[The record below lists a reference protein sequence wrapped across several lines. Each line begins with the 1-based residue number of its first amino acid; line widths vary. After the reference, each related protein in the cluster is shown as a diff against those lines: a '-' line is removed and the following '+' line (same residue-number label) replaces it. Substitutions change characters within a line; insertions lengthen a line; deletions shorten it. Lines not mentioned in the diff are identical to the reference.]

1 MAITTIDAVIQE
13 VDALEPNALDY
24 AEKVKWLSRFDGQLY
39 ERYMKGR
46 EGAPAAW
53 KPYAEDTPGDTAL
66 LVEHPWDGIY
76 IHWLRAQI
84 ALYHGE
90 NDLYSDEM
98 ALVGQDEKL
107 FADVYAAGHPRA
119 GGNRFRF

>member
-24 AEKVKWLSRFDGQLY
+24 GEKVKWLSRFDGQLFD
-39 ERYMKGR
+39 RYMKGR
-46 EGAPAAW
+46 EGAPAVW
-53 KPYAEDTPGDTAL
+53 KPYTEDTPGDTAL

-76 IHWLRAQI
+76 IHYLRAQI

-107 FADVYAAGHPRA
+107 FADAYASGHPRA

>member
-13 VDALEPNALDY
+13 VDALEPNALDRG
-24 AEKVKWLSRFDGQLY
+24 EKVKWLSRFDGQLY

-53 KPYAEDTPGDTAL
+53 KPYTEDAPGDTAL

-107 FADVYAAGHPRA
+107 FADAYAAGHPRA